1 MNASATSVG
10 GWPATTLKKYLDEVF
25 IYKLPEELQKVI
37 ISTKTISGHGKK
49 FNGTN
54 TYWWLRTAN
63 ASYIYGLAPTF
74 RIR

>member
-37 ISTKTISGHGKK
+37 ISTKTISGYGKNLMEQIPIGG
-49 FNGTN
+49 FVQPM
-54 TYWWLRTAN
+54 
-63 ASYIYGLAPTF
+63 LA
-74 RIR
+74 IHMA